1 MRAVIDV
8 ILPAEDRAPRGVV
21 EADDVIDDADPVVDE
36 HTEIRT
42 DKDAVGLLVMRI
54 VKSDRRLM
62 AVELTGDDVRIEHH
76 LAMLEERQL
85 LVVKIDLDIGIADG
99 EQLAVPVADSSCR
112 YAVTTSCKEMVE
124 VNAASASKT

>member
-42 DKDAVGLLVMRI
+42 DKDAVGLLVM
-54 VKSDRRLM
+54 
-62 AVELTGDDVRIEHH
+62 
-76 LAMLEERQL
+76 
-85 LVVKIDLDIGIADG
+85 
-99 EQLAVPVADSSCR
+99 
-112 YAVTTSCKEMVE
+112 
-124 VNAASASKT
+124 